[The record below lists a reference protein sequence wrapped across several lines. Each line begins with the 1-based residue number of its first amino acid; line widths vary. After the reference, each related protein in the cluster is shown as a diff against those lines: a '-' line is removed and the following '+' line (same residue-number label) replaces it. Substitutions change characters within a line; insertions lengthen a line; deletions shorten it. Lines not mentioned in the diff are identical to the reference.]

1 MTLYPKNQMMK
12 IIIQGNEFVF
22 EKYSRADVTSQ
33 NKLVQNVSWEISWM
47 LLVYRDLPGSGQI
60 KNVIVYLRQHHMPFI
75 TSHSTLYATALR
87 SNIFTEKLDEC

>member
-33 NKLVQNVSWEISWM
+33 NKLVQNVSWEI
-47 LLVYRDLPGSGQI
+47 
-60 KNVIVYLRQHHMPFI
+60 
-75 TSHSTLYATALR
+75 
-87 SNIFTEKLDEC
+87 